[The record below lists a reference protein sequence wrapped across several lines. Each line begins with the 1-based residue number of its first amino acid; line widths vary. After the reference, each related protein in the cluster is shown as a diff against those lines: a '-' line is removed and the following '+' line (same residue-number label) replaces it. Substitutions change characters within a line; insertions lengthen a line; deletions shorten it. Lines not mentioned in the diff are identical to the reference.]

1 MVEEDASFVI
11 PKYDIDTIIK
21 EESAS
26 QIVEKQ
32 RKELWPASV
41 NVGKSSKES
50 SDTVEKLKVILKQFR
65 GIRARE
71 LVARSDFEEIL
82 ETAALYEELSS
93 ALIVEKQRKELWPA
107 SVNVGKSSKESSD
120 TVEKLKVILKQFR
133 GIRARELVA
142 RSDFEEILETAALYE
157 ELSSALSLDCA
168 GVLKTGVE
176 CTNNVLNDT

>member
-93 ALIVEKQRKELWPA
+93 ALV
-107 SVNVGKSSKESSD
+107 SY
-120 TVEKLKVILKQFR
+120 ILKLSTYR
-133 GIRARELVA
+133 SLIKEGIKASKRFQLAQARAKLLRDM
-142 RSDFEEILETAALYE
+142 SN
-157 ELSSALSLDCA
+157 LSNITVYSALMFLDTHQ
-168 GVLKTGVE
+168 L
-176 CTNNVLNDT
+176 